1 MALSLKQEYE
11 KKYRET
17 VELLKLLGRVAG
29 VQCDL
34 QLTAFRDTCKLAV
47 AYGKLNCFSP
57 PESTTQKPDL
67 ESLAK

>member
-17 VELLKLLGRVAG
+17 VELLKLLGRAGG

-34 QLTAFRDTCKLAV
+34 QLTALRETCRLAV
-47 AYGKLNCFSP
+47 AYGKATGLPPYSTSP
-57 PESTTQKPDL
+57 IQQDKPNP
-67 ESLAK
+67 